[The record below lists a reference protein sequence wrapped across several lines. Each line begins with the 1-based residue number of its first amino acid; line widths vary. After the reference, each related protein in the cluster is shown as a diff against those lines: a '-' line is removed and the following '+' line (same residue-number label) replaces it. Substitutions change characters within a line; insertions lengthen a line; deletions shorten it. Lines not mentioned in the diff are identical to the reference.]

1 MVQLKSSTSQELT
14 FPNGALASHPRGAWH
29 QDGEGVHEQNG
40 SSLQAM
46 RSRDLLIGGSIA
58 SLIVLIAIG
67 RSSDGIEGGTVFM
80 LLLFGLLLVG
90 IIVLNTNRKQESQS
104 STEGVLKHNEATLET
119 NLTEA
124 KENLK
129 DPLDEGFDIPL

>member
-1 MVQLKSSTSQELT
+1 
-14 FPNGALASHPRGAWH
+14 
-29 QDGEGVHEQNG
+29 
-40 SSLQAM
+40 M

-67 RSSDGIEGGTVFM
+67 RSADGIEGGTVFM

-90 IIVLNTNRKQESQS
+90 IIVLNTNRKQDIQS
-104 STEGVLKHNEATLET
+104 STKGVLKHNEAVLET
-119 NLTEA
+119 NLTET
-124 KENLK
+124 KEELK

>member
-1 MVQLKSSTSQELT
+1 MKT
-14 FPNGALASHPRGAWH
+14 
-29 QDGEGVHEQNG
+29 
-40 SSLQAM
+40 
-46 RSRDLLIGGSIA
+46 RDLLIGGSIA

-90 IIVLNTNRKQESQS
+90 IIVLNTNRKQERQS

>member
-1 MVQLKSSTSQELT
+1 
-14 FPNGALASHPRGAWH
+14 
-29 QDGEGVHEQNG
+29 
-40 SSLQAM
+40 M

-58 SLIVLIAIG
+58 SLIILLAIG
-67 RSSDGIEGGTVFM
+67 RSADGIEGGTVFM

-90 IIVLNTNRKQESQS
+90 IIVLKTSKKQERHT
-104 STEGVLKHNEATLET
+104 STGGVLKHNEATIKA
-119 NLTEA
+119 NLTET

>member
-1 MVQLKSSTSQELT
+1 
-14 FPNGALASHPRGAWH
+14 
-29 QDGEGVHEQNG
+29 
-40 SSLQAM
+40 M

-67 RSSDGIEGGTVFM
+67 RSADGIEGGTVFM

-90 IIVLNTNRKQESQS
+90 IVVLNTNRKQEKQS
-104 STEGVLKHNEATLET
+104 STEGVLKHNKAALET
-119 NLTEA
+119 NLSET
-124 KENLK
+124 KEHLK

>member
-1 MVQLKSSTSQELT
+1 VQQRSSTSQEWT
-14 FPNGALASHPRGAWH
+14 FLNGALGCHPRGAWH

-40 SSLQAM
+40 SSVQVM

-58 SLIVLIAIG
+58 SLIVLLASG
-67 RSSDGIEGGTVFM
+67 RSADGVEGGTVFM

-90 IIVLNTNRKQESQS
+90 IIVLKTNRKQETQS
-104 STEGVLKHNEATLET
+104 STKGVLKHNHATRKAS
-119 NLTEA
+119 LTET

>member
-1 MVQLKSSTSQELT
+1 M
-14 FPNGALASHPRGAWH
+14 GAWH

-40 SSLQAM
+40 SSVRIM
-46 RSRDLLIGGSIA
+46 RARDLLIGGSIA
-58 SLIVLIAIG
+58 SLVVLIAIG
-67 RSSDGIEGGTVFM
+67 RSADGIEGGTVFM

-90 IIVLNTNRKQESQS
+90 IIVLKTSRKQEKQS
-104 STEGVLKHNEATLET
+104 STEGVLKHNEATLKT
-119 NLTEA
+119 NLTGT

>member
-1 MVQLKSSTSQELT
+1 
-14 FPNGALASHPRGAWH
+14 
-29 QDGEGVHEQNG
+29 
-40 SSLQAM
+40 M

-58 SLIVLIAIG
+58 SLIILLAIG
-67 RSSDGIEGGTVFM
+67 RSDDGIEGGTVFM

-90 IIVLNTNRKQESQS
+90 IIVLKTSKKQERHT
-104 STEGVLKHNEATLET
+104 STGGVLKHNEATIKANLAET
-119 NLTEA
+119 

>member
-1 MVQLKSSTSQELT
+1 MKT
-14 FPNGALASHPRGAWH
+14 
-29 QDGEGVHEQNG
+29 
-40 SSLQAM
+40 
-46 RSRDLLIGGSIA
+46 RDLLIGGSIA

-90 IIVLNTNRKQESQS
+90 IIVLNTNRKQEGES

-119 NLTEA
+119 NLTKT

-129 DPLDEGFDIPL
+129 DPLEEGFDIPL

>member
-1 MVQLKSSTSQELT
+1 MKT
-14 FPNGALASHPRGAWH
+14 
-29 QDGEGVHEQNG
+29 
-40 SSLQAM
+40 
-46 RSRDLLIGGSIA
+46 RDLLIGGSIA

-90 IIVLNTNRKQESQS
+90 IIVLNTNRKQERQS
-104 STEGVLKHNEATLET
+104 STEGVLKHNETTLET

>member
-1 MVQLKSSTSQELT
+1 M
-14 FPNGALASHPRGAWH
+14 
-29 QDGEGVHEQNG
+29 
-40 SSLQAM
+40 
-46 RSRDLLIGGSIA
+46 LIGGSIA

-67 RSSDGIEGGTVFM
+67 RSNDGIEGGTVFM

-90 IIVLNTNRKQESQS
+90 IIVLNTNRKQERQS